1 MTEDQRTICGFRISA
16 DLKPLS
22 GGEGTVFKA
31 VCEEPRVPG
40 VRVGDI
46 VAIKVMTVQDDD
58 GSRYAKL
65 ESRVAELVGIDHPN
79 VVRYYGCLRER
90 GPFNDVHLVV
100 EEFVEGR
107 SLKDLIVE
115 SRFGLDADD
124 VIRLADGLAS
134 ALDCVTARGIV
145 HRDVKPANVIV
156 TPEGVPKLIDFGVAR
171 RENAGGTTVG
181 GNMIGTFDYM
191 APEFAQPD
199 FRGDVGSDVFSFGV
213 LVHEML
219 TGRTPY
225 RQTTTNTSCDSF
237 SFLRRWSSASGMENP
252 IHVSRRVNKLVDG
265 LDPLLRRIL
274 STDRSKRPMTF
285 ADVVRALQSVGPRV
299 LSHRGEDGV
308 ERSWRLQ
315 TVVGRGGFGEVYK
328 ARDTASGELVA
339 VKRLLGN
346 DVGDRFRREA
356 RTMSRLG
363 DGCLTRFVDY
373 FRASGGVG
381 EFARGDFI
389 VMEFLPGMPGS
400 SLRDAFR
407 RTPGKGLERA
417 AVLHAFARYAHALGV
432 LHHGGIIHRDI
443 KPANLYFPEDA
454 PDRAV
459 VMDLGIARDLKGTV
473 TAYGQLPGTVAYMP
487 PEAILATSDTG
498 DRRNSR
504 GGPEGD
510 IWALG
515 LCLYEALTGR
525 TAFPPLP
532 DGNSAFVAF
541 YRRSE
546 SRKRPDFGGIGEDA
560 ELLRLLRE
568 MCDLDPARR
577 IRSAADVERRLLEI
591 NGEEIDESSLAP
603 SDAAGALAVVENAV
617 AVEDAASVIPGDDAN
632 TAATN
637 FVDPALIPID
647 SDFPDVS
654 QRRRHVVWIAVA
666 LATLVLA
673 GGVALYKWQSC
684 HPDPMPAIL
693 TQTMKN
699 ESVDLVTGYANPA
712 ETTDVLDARFAAWL
726 ANWAR
731 EPRTAE
737 AFGPESNR
745 IARAA
750 AQRKASDAA
759 EAKRLADERAR
770 EQKLAAERE
779 EARRI
784 AAEKEREAKAAAE
797 KAAAAQ
803 LAAERAKA
811 QIEAARIA
819 AEKEAAARIAAEKET
834 AEKAAAEKI
843 AAARI
848 AAEQAAAARL
858 AAEKAAAAKAAAE
871 KAEREKPVS
880 QTVAA
885 PVKAD
890 DENVRRIKREIAQ
903 LDADWDAYYKEYRR
917 ELLKQTTVSATGNAY
932 EFSQKMLV
940 RRRDYQRKRE
950 ELQGKLK
957 ALGGGK

>member
-1 MTEDQRTICGFRISA
+1 MSEDQRAICGFRISA

-40 VRVGDI
+40 VRVGDV

-65 ESRVAELVGIDHPN
+65 ESRVAELVGINHPN

-90 GPFNDVHLVV
+90 GPFNDVHVVV

-107 SLKDLIVE
+107 SLKDLIAE

-124 VIRLADGLAS
+124 VVRLAAGLAA

-156 TPEGVPKLIDFGVAR
+156 TPGGVPKLIDFGVAR
-171 RENAGGTTVG
+171 RENAGGATVG

-219 TGRTPY
+219 AGRTPY
-225 RQTTTNTSCDSF
+225 RQSTTNTSCDNF
-237 SFLRRWSSASGMENP
+237 SFLRRWSNASARESP
-252 IHVSRRVNKLVDG
+252 IHISRRVAKLVDG
-265 LDPLLRRIL
+265 LEPLLRRML
-274 STDRSKRPMTF
+274 AFDRSARPNGFTE
-285 ADVVRALQSVGPRV
+285 VVRGLQSVCPRV
-299 LSHRGEDGV
+299 LSHGGEDGV

-315 TVVGRGGFGEVYK
+315 SVIGRGGFGEVYK
-328 ARDTASGELVA
+328 ARDAASGELVA

-356 RTMSRLG
+356 RTMARLN
-363 DGCLTRFVDY
+363 DRCLTRFVDY

-389 VMEFLPGMPGS
+389 VMEFLSGMPGS
-400 SLRDAFR
+400 SLRDVLR
-407 RTPGKGLERA
+407 RASGKGLDRA

-443 KPANLYFPEDA
+443 KPANLYFPEGA

-487 PEAILATSDTG
+487 PEAILATTDTNG
-498 DRRNSR
+498 SKGGSR

-525 TAFPPLP
+525 TAYPPLP
-532 DGNSAFVAF
+532 DGNSAFVEF

-546 SRKRPDFGGIGEDA
+546 SRKRPDFAGVGDDG
-560 ELLRLLRE
+560 ELLRLLHE

-577 IRSAADVERRLLEI
+577 IRSAAAVERRLLEI
-591 NGEEIDESSLAP
+591 NGEEIDESLLAP
-603 SDAAGALAVVENAV
+603 PDATGALAVVENAV
-617 AVEDAASVIPGDDAN
+617 VAEDAASVIPGDDEK

-647 SDFPDVS
+647 SDFQVVPR
-654 QRRRHVVWIAVA
+654 RRRHAVWVVLSVA
-666 LATLVLA
+666 ILALA
-673 GGVALYKWQSC
+673 GGAFLRKWQADR
-684 HPDPMPAIL
+684 PDPMSAIL
-693 TQTMKN
+693 TQTLKN
-699 ESVDLVTGYANPA
+699 ESVDLVMGYANPA
-712 ETTDVLDARFAAWL
+712 EATDWLDARFSAWL

-731 EPRTAE
+731 EPRVTE
-737 AFGPESNR
+737 AFVPESNR

-750 AQRKASDAA
+750 ARRKARD
-759 EAKRLADERAR
+759 ADEARRIEEELAR
-770 EQKLAAERE
+770 EKNLAAERE
-779 EARRI
+779 AARRI
-784 AAEKEREAKAAAE
+784 AEEKEREARAAAE

-803 LAAERAKA
+803 LEAARAKA

-819 AEKEAAARIAAEKET
+819 AEKAV

-843 AAARI
+843 AAAEKA
-848 AAEQAAAARL
+848 AAEKA
-858 AAEKAAAAKAAAE
+858 AAEKAAAAEAAE
-871 KAEREKPVS
+871 KAAKEK
-880 QTVAA
+880 AKLE
-885 PVKAD
+885 KAKAGVGD
-890 DENVRRIKREIAQ
+890 VGRIKREIER
-903 LDADWDAYYKEYRR
+903 LDADWA
-917 ELLKQTTVSATGNAY
+917 AY
-932 EFSQKMLV
+932 ETKYKCEFEEAIAVAADGGAFELKQKMLV
-940 RRRDYQRKRE
+940 RRREYQRKRQG
-950 ELQGKLK
+950 LQEKLK
-957 ALGGGK
+957 SFGGER